1 MYLFSDMTLTQ
12 LTDVITVY
20 SKKGERFQMSNRP
33 TWGLSLCID
42 GKITYSHG
50 REKILSDSSCAV
62 LIPQSATY
70 ELYRNTDGHFPL
82 INFLAEG
89 LTVTEFQRL
98 SLPNAEACLHT
109 FESLY
114 QAFVCEKN
122 HLRAMRYAYKLFDQL
137 QCDTSSA
144 FDILK
149 PAETYLREH
158 LCDPN
163 LRNQRL
169 AQEANISEV
178 YFRRLFTQKY
188 GASPKQYILSARI
201 EQAKQRLIGSRDSI
215 TAISAACGFSDIYH
229 FCRLFHEAVGYTP
242 TEYRRK
248 WSGM

>member
-1 MYLFSDMTLTQ
+1 MYLFSDMTLTK
-12 LTDVITVY
+12 LTEVITVY

-42 GKITYSHG
+42 GRITYSHG
-50 REKILSDSSCAV
+50 REKILSDSSYAI

-122 HLRAMRYAYKLFDQL
+122 HLRAMRHAYKLFDQL
-137 QCDTSSA
+137 QCDTSSTY
-144 FDILK
+144 DILK
-149 PAETYLREH
+149 PAEAYLREH
-158 LCDPN
+158 LCDPD
-163 LRNQRL
+163 LRNQQL

-178 YFRRLFTQKY
+178 YFRRLFAQKY

-215 TAISAACGFSDIYH
+215 TAISATCGFSDIYH
-229 FCRLFHEAVGYTP
+229 FCRIFHETVGYTP
-242 TEYRRK
+242 TEYRKR
-248 WSGM
+248 GTGI